1 MLDVLLLHDAD
12 TAGLAEALAAVLADR
27 GIATRA
33 QLRWTPARVLVT
45 CGEIPESVL
54 LKAIDHGAAILP
66 LSGTNGWLDLEDEEP
81 DDLGERLVEAIEA
94 LIRVGAR
101 AGLADDAEVDR
112 ALVAVDIRLAR
123 MEDEPHL
130 DRVCGVLALAIER
143 GAPIYNA
150 GAHDGC
156 ARLYLHTAR
165 ALLAR
170 LEQTLDSGDGP
181 LLGAVADELA
191 GAVATVEANPDDE
204 PDAHA
209 WALRHCFDRILLAR
223 HTADAVHSL
232 DTLFEDLRRAGRPL
246 TASLVFDLI
255 SLAVSHGAPIYN
267 AGSHVGCAQIYLC
280 CARGLLDAIPAA
292 PGGDEARTHGLL
304 RESLP
309 LLVDDA
315 DDRLTDDPTA
325 LAWDLRHA
333 FDALVAVAAEERSW
347 EHDS

>member
-1 MLDVLLLHDAD
+1 MLYVLLLHDAD
-12 TAGLAEALAAVLADR
+12 TAGLAEALAAVLIDR

-33 QLRWTPARVLVT
+33 HHRFSPARVLVT
-45 CGEIPESVL
+45 CGDIASAVL
-54 LKAIDHGAAILP
+54 LKAVAQGAAILP
-66 LSGTNGWLDLEDEEP
+66 LSGTNGWLDLDDTEP

-94 LIRVGAR
+94 VLRVGAR
-101 AGLADDAEVDR
+101 GGLADDAEVER

-143 GAPIYNA
+143 GAPIYNV
-150 GAHDGC
+150 GAHEGC

-165 ALLAR
+165 ALLER
-170 LEQTLDSGDGP
+170 LEETLVGHDVP

-191 GAVATVEANPDDE
+191 GAVATVEANPDDD
-204 PDAHA
+204 PDTHA
-209 WALRHCFDRILLAR
+209 WTLRHCFDRILLAR

-232 DTLFEDLRRAGRPL
+232 DTLFDDLRRAGRPL
-246 TASLVFDLI
+246 TASLAFDLL

-280 CARGLLDAIPAA
+280 CASGLLDALPPTVA
-292 PGGDEARTHGLL
+292 PDEVGTHALL

-309 LLVDDA
+309 VLVDDA
-315 DDRLTDDPTA
+315 DERLADDPTA